1 MSTALQPSS
10 VLLFTFFS
18 LISLPPQPSLCFLSN
33 FGPPPLKTSPES
45 IPGWPSLC
53 LPSAQ
58 NGSHCHPLLP
68 WQGRVSPH
76 LPPRGVRT
84 WVPGAGGG
92 PRIFPFCS
100 IGIETC
106 TQVTFQEHL
115 VSCEHPR
122 AEPTNFAPAE
132 PKPFPMGS
140 QGHLSLSSYTHSPS
154 SLLSIWVSF
163 NLICEK

>member
-18 LISLPPQPSLCFLSN
+18 LISPPPQPSLHSSSN
-33 FGPPPLKTSPES
+33 FGPPPLKTSPDS

-53 LPSAQ
+53 LPSSQ
-58 NGSHCHPLLP
+58 NGSHCHTLLP

-92 PRIFPFCS
+92 PRIFSFCS
-100 IGIETC
+100 IEVEIC
-106 TQVTFQEHL
+106 TQVTLQEPL
-115 VSCEHPR
+115 ASREHPR

-132 PKPFPMGS
+132 PKPFPTGS
-140 QGHLSLSSYTHSPS
+140 WGHPSLSSYTHSPS
-154 SLLSIWVSF
+154 CLLSIWVTF
-163 NLICEK
+163 CLIHEK